1 METLR
6 NFVRC
11 ESTTVS
17 QRPLLDP
24 DDIHTLRKVFS
35 QNLAEIKTNLIK
47 NNKVSRI
54 TLVTRFMQK
63 YHS

>member
-1 METLR
+1 MTLIRSIIIYFKHMETLR

-24 DDIHTLRKVFS
+24 DAIPTLRKSVFTKLGRN
-35 QNLAEIKTNLIK
+35 QHKPHQE
-47 NNKVSRI
+47 
-54 TLVTRFMQK
+54 
-63 YHS
+63 

>member
-1 METLR
+1 MISFLLGELLVLFSHRMETLR

-24 DDIHTLRKVFS
+24 DDIHTLRKSVFTKLGRN
-35 QNLAEIKTNLIK
+35 QHKPHQE
-47 NNKVSRI
+47 
-54 TLVTRFMQK
+54 
-63 YHS
+63 

>member
-24 DDIHTLRKVFS
+24 DDIHTLIKSVFTKLGRN
-35 QNLAEIKTNLIK
+35 QHKPHQE
-47 NNKVSRI
+47 
-54 TLVTRFMQK
+54 
-63 YHS
+63 

>member
-1 METLR
+1 MDMTIRLYFEVVRMEALR

-24 DDIHTLRKVFS
+24 DDIHTLRISVFTKLGRN
-35 QNLAEIKTNLIK
+35 QHKPHQE
-47 NNKVSRI
+47 
-54 TLVTRFMQK
+54 
-63 YHS
+63 